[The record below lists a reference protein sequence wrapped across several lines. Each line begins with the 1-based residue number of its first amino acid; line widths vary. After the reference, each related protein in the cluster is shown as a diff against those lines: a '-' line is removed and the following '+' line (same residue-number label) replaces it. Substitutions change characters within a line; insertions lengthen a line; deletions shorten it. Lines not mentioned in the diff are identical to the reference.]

1 MGKKAIETVLLILS
15 ALLAAGKVIKE
26 AEQILEKTE

>member
-15 ALLAAGKVIKE
+15 ALMAAGEVIKK
-26 AEQILEKTE
+26 AEHILEKTE